1 MQHLYVQKY
10 LCWILWV
17 DIAISFLGMTKTNKV
32 LMKKCSK
39 LGSFFYYHL
48 ASINLSA
55 SMYFKIF
62 GYLDHQGKWWLGM
75 IYDAIILKR
84 VRVVLERFCADSLLC
99 RSVGESFSW
108 YNNTILLCNYFNF
121 ITIPKKKRRI
131 PQEP

>member
-1 MQHLYVQKY
+1 
-10 LCWILWV
+10 
-17 DIAISFLGMTKTNKV
+17 
-32 LMKKCSK
+32 MKKCSK

-62 GYLDHQGKWWLGM
+62 GYLDHQGKWWLDINLSASMYFKIFGYLDHQGKWWLGM
-75 IYDAIILKR
+75 ICDAIILKR
-84 VRVVLERFCADSLLC
+84 VRVVLERFYADSLSC